1 MKKYVLNLLLTVAHY
16 QAIVLLK
23 GIGHSMKQYV
33 YQNDINLIN
42 SLYESDFWKIIKEDA
57 AYYHKNNKFK
67 KDNAIRILES
77 LIKSIYVDP
86 DGFDKALAAEM
97 QDFYNKMQES
107 QYIKESY
114 YLSINHQKCSLDALI
129 GWKPLFRFRNG
140 DKKWLDD
147 LELIRGN
154 RMGHLA
160 FPVQKNSLNQLRGIL
175 LKDRIDYTLFDIKL
189 FYDNAAHLKLQKAYE
204 QEPTRKWLKS
214 FGTFNQFIE
223 RIQLNYFVYK
233 DPITFKYDVIDL
245 SLPYNNDKSHCL
257 KEIPKK
263 IKLEEAYITN
273 ILNYIKKCGEELST
287 IHMDLMNDYY
297 V

>member
-1 MKKYVLNLLLTVAHY
+1 
-16 QAIVLLK
+16 
-23 GIGHSMKQYV
+23 
-33 YQNDINLIN
+33 
-42 SLYESDFWKIIKEDA
+42 
-57 AYYHKNNKFK
+57 
-67 KDNAIRILES
+67 
-77 LIKSIYVDP
+77 
-86 DGFDKALAAEM
+86 M

-140 DKKWLDD
+140 DKNGQMTQNLLDKQN
-147 LELIRGN
+147 GP
-154 RMGHLA
+154 
-160 FPVQKNSLNQLRGIL
+160 FSFSSTKNSLNQLREIL

-223 RIQLNYFVYK
+223 RMQLNYFVYK

-257 KEIPKK
+257 KRNSQKLSLKK
-263 IKLEEAYITN
+263 F
-273 ILNYIKKCGEELST
+273 ILRIYLIILKMWRR
-287 IHMDLMNDYY
+287 IIYY
-297 V
+297 PYGLNE